1 MAPILLTTPSPGG
14 AGTATP
20 TDDYLDQVEHADQSL
35 DNTDGRW
42 VKLPE
47 ALFSSIMAVEPKLNP
62 MYKTSKSLSDEWLRD
77 ALRMNDKMAGYWSRL
92 DIAYMSAICAP
103 NADLETLKLMNDWNG
118 WVFTFDDPFDKGD
131 FTNIEATDEVIDTL
145 NMLDSVH
152 PPVSP
157 EDNPPR
163 HTLQSCWMR
172 FSQRASPAL
181 QHRWKC
187 QLTRYC
193 KGVLKQVEI
202 QPRSSRLTVKEY
214 MDMRAGCVGVYPCI
228 GLMDPGFKSRFHA
241 GLWVLSLDQSHD
253 KIIVNLVSNRLAEG
267 INLEQALV
275 DLTLQNDLL
284 SYRKDLIQDEKIN
297 IIFILKNQGYND
309 QQAVDQ
315 IGEMLYD
322 CYRRWHAALAE
333 LPFRQEV
340 IDRDVMKFVEG
351 CRNIALGNLHWSF
364 HTFRYLEQDGPE
376 VKRTRMMKLPHVRGT
391 QNGRELACPRKE
403 EA

>member
-1 MAPILLTTPSPGG
+1 MRS
-14 AGTATP
+14 
-20 TDDYLDQVEHADQSL
+20 
-35 DNTDGRW
+35 
-42 VKLPE
+42 
-47 ALFSSIMAVEPKLNP
+47 
-62 MYKTSKSLSDEWLRD
+62 

-103 NADLETLKLMNDWNG
+103 DADLETLKLMNDWNG
-118 WVFTFDDPFDKGD
+118 WVFTFDDRESTFSNPKTNAGRALTWAAPLCMPLAASTNKCVAFDKGD

-228 GLMDPGFKSRFHA
+228 GLM
-241 GLWVLSLDQSHD
+241 
-253 KIIVNLVSNRLAEG
+253 E
-267 INLEQALV
+267 
-275 DLTLQNDLL
+275 
-284 SYRKDLIQDEKIN
+284 
-297 IIFILKNQGYND
+297 
-309 QQAVDQ
+309 
-315 IGEMLYD
+315 
-322 CYRRWHAALAE
+322 
-333 LPFRQEV
+333 
-340 IDRDVMKFVEG
+340 
-351 CRNIALGNLHWSF
+351 
-364 HTFRYLEQDGPE
+364 
-376 VKRTRMMKLPHVRGT
+376 
-391 QNGRELACPRKE
+391 
-403 EA
+403 